1 LLYIHPVPKDK
12 LAMPLIKYA
21 HICEFARVDAG
32 GTVTIVGIFD
42 AIHAISVPVQFPLM
56 HVITNLF
63 GNKGEEFT
71 FSTRIAAPDGSFVRV
86 VQPVRIR
93 FEQDNSRMSQI
104 NGYLGSVFPV
114 FGEYSVEIVLD
125 DIVIHSLP
133 FLVVQRT

>member
-1 LLYIHPVPKDK
+1 
-12 LAMPLIKYA
+12 MPQIKYA

-42 AIHAISVPVQFPLM
+42 AIHVPSVPVRFPLM

-63 GNKGEEFT
+63 GQKGEEFI
-71 FSTRIAAPDGSFVRV
+71 FSTRIAAPDGTIVQV

-93 FEQDNSRMSQI
+93 FEQDNSRVSQI

-114 FGEYSVEIVLD
+114 FGEYTVEILID
-125 DIVIHSLP
+125 DMVVYSLP
-133 FLVVQRT
+133 FQLIQRSQTQ